1 MAEGRKSTGPG
12 GISPEAAALFI
23 GLGLLAFVSVGVW
36 LAGMIGAAIDGVKK
50 PDGNPFVI
58 VLQLINGDYKWPGS
72 ATAVLILE
80 LVLLVALGVGG
91 WPLVRRIK
99 GKRSRVD
106 RHAEL
111 MSKRSEIRKI
121 TRDGAQEI
129 ANRLGAGT
137 AGPGIFIGRTVRD
150 DLDVFGSWEDMH
162 VDIWGPRSGKALRAT
177 TPVLTPYGWVPI
189 KELSRGH
196 RVIGRDGKP
205 TTVTG
210 VYPQGIRPAYRMHF
224 SDGTSIVCDADHLW
238 TVRPKIRNDK
248 KHPEAWRT
256 WTTQQMLD
264 RGLRRASGGAKYY
277 LPIVEPVEF
286 EGVLEPGCP
295 VPSVPVVGKGPNIRP
310 LYQPSPLPV
319 DPYLLGVLI
328 GDGCLTRRSSVKLT
342 TADADELLPLLE
354 PVLPDG
360 IGLKRVAGTPYDWSL
375 TTGRAGGGHNQL
387 LSDLRRLG
395 LMEHSAVTKFIPQAY
410 LLADIHARRLLLAGL
425 LDTDGS
431 IDVTGNIEF
440 STSSMQL
447 AEDFR
452 FLVQSLGGTVTT
464 TRRETTHQPSYRSFV
479 RLSLDAPV
487 PFRLPRK
494 SHRCE
499 EAWGKRRVDKP
510 VRAITAIEPEGEAE
524 MICISVDAPDGLF
537 VVDEFI
543 VTHNTTSRAVPAILQ
558 APGAVIVTSNK
569 RDIVD
574 ATRDPRQGAGPV
586 WVFDPQEVCG
596 EESGWWWN
604 PLSYITDE
612 VKARQL
618 ADHFVASQR
627 SENAQT
633 DAFFDAAGTDLLA
646 GMLLAAAVA
655 KRPITQVYS
664 WLADQRND
672 EPERILRSTP
682 GLELSADSL
691 AGVINAPDKQRAG
704 VYGTAQQTAQFLV
717 NRKVTQW
724 VTPKGPNDPRPQFNP
739 HQFVRD
745 GGTLYSLSKEGTGTA
760 GPLVTALTVA
770 VVEAAEDY
778 AKTCPNGRM
787 PQPLVG
793 VLDEAANVCRWKNLP
808 DLYSHFGSRGI
819 VLMTILQSWAQGMEC
834 WGERGMEKLWSA
846 ANIRVYGGGVSDA
859 NFLER
864 LSKLIGDYDINT
876 GSVSYA
882 KGERSTSQ
890 QTQRHHILE
899 VSELASMPPGRA
911 VVFPSGIPA
920 TLIKTVPWMAGPYA
934 GQVRASIL
942 KHDPGATT
950 SQPQLASGGNPW
962 VTAANPASGA
972 QGDDGRFGPT
982 PSWAQQAPAQQN
994 SWGQPQQAQPQ
1005 QNQPQQNPW
1014 GQQGGQWGGDN
1025 QQWGQ

>member
-1 MAEGRKSTGPG
+1 MAQGRKSTGPG
-12 GISPEAAALFI
+12 SLSPEAALLFI
-23 GLGLLAFVSVGVW
+23 ALGLLALVSIGMWVAAAVG
-36 LAGMIGAAIDGVKK
+36 ARISGTDKPGA
-50 PDGNPFVI
+50 NPFTVPI
-58 VLQLINGDYKWPGS
+58 ALATGDYEWPPA
-72 ATAVLILE
+72 ATGVLIVE
-80 LVLLVALGVGG
+80 VVLLVT
-91 WPLVRRIK
+91 LVVTVVLLLKRRT
-99 GKRSRVD
+99 GKKSRVD

-111 MSKRSEIRKI
+111 MSKRTEITKL
-121 TRDGAQEI
+121 TREGAQNT
-129 ANRLGAGT
+129 ANRLGAGA

-150 DLDVFGSWEDMH
+150 DLEVFGSWEDMH
-162 VDIWGPRSGKALRAT
+162 VDIWGPRTGKALKAT
-177 TPVLTPYGWVPI
+177 TPVLTPHGWVPI
-189 KELSRGH
+189 KDLSRGH
-196 RVIGRDGKP
+196 RVIGRDGRP
-205 TTVTG
+205 VTVTG
-210 VYPQGIRPAYRMHF
+210 VYPQGIRPVYRMRL
-224 SDGTSIVCDADHLW
+224 SDGTSIACDPDHLW

-256 WTTQQMLD
+256 WTTQQLVD
-264 RGLRRASGGAKYY
+264 RGLRRESGGAKYY

-286 EGVLEPGCP
+286 EGVLEPGRP
-295 VPSVPVVGKGPNIRP
+295 VRPTPPDNRDRNVHP
-310 LYQPSPLPV
+310 LYPASPLPI

-328 GDGCLTRRSSVKLT
+328 GDGGLSGRTGVRLT
-342 TADADELLPLLE
+342 TADEDDLLPLLE

-360 IGLKRVAGTPYDWSL
+360 VGLRRVAGSAFDWAF

-387 LSDLRRLG
+387 MADLRALG
-395 LMEHSAVTKFIPQAY
+395 LMGHSSLTKFIPQAY
-410 LLADIHARRLLLAGL
+410 LLAGVHARRLLLAGL

-431 IDVTGNIEF
+431 VDVKGNIEF

-447 AEDFR
+447 SEDFR

-464 TRRETTHQPSYRSFV
+464 DRRETAQAPSYRSLV
-479 RLSLDAPV
+479 RLPLDAPA

-494 SHRCE
+494 WQRCE
-499 EAWGKRRVDKP
+499 EAWSRRRVDMP

-558 APGAVIVTSNK
+558 APGAVIATSNK

-574 ATRDPRQGAGPV
+574 ATRDPRQSAGPV
-586 WVFDPQEVCG
+586 WVFDPQEVCA
-596 EESGWWWN
+596 EEPSWWWN
-604 PLSYITDE
+604 PLSYVTDE

-627 SENAQT
+627 TQDART

-646 GMLLAAAVA
+646 GLLLAAAVA

-717 NRKVTQW
+717 NRTVTRW
-724 VTPKGPNDPRPQFNP
+724 VTPNGPNDPRPQFNP

-745 GGTLYSLSKEGTGTA
+745 GGTLYSLSKEGRGTA

-778 AKTCPNGRM
+778 AKDCPLGRM
-787 PQPLVG
+787 PSPLVG
-793 VLDEAANVCRWKNLP
+793 VLDEAANVCRWKDLP

-819 VLMTILQSWAQGMEC
+819 VLMTILQSWAQGVEC

-864 LSKLIGDYDINT
+864 LSKLIGDYDINS
-876 GSVSYA
+876 GSVTYS
-882 KGERSTSQ
+882 KGERSHSTQ
-890 QTQRHHILE
+890 IQRHNIME
-899 VSELASMPPGRA
+899 VAELASMPPGRA

-920 TLIKTVPWMAGPYA
+920 TLVRTVPWMAGPKA
-934 GQVRASIL
+934 AAVRASIAR
-942 KHDPGATT
+942 HDPGAVASK
-950 SQPQLASGGNPW
+950 SQVGSGANAWVAAGNQFSGG
-962 VTAANPASGA
+962 GA
-972 QGDDGRFGPT
+972 QGDGQ
-982 PSWAQQAPAQQN
+982 SAPAPQWARPG
-994 SWGQPQQAQPQ
+994 SGQPQGGGQPPPQ
-1005 QNQPQQNPW
+1005 QQQNPW
-1014 GQQGGQWGGDN
+1014 GQPDGQEQHRGW
-1025 QQWGQ
+1025 

>member
-1 MAEGRKSTGPG
+1 MAEGRKSSGPG
-12 GISPEAAALFI
+12 GLSPEAAALFI
-23 GLGLLAFVSVGVW
+23 GLGLIAFVSIGTW
-36 LAGMIGAAIDGVKK
+36 LAATIAAGIDGAKK
-50 PDGNPFVI
+50 PGGNPI
-58 VLQLINGDYKWPGS
+58 GIIPEIINGDYEWTGT
-72 ATAVLILE
+72 ATAVLIVE
-80 LVLLVALGVGG
+80 IVVALAAVVGG
-91 WPLVRRIK
+91 WLLVRRLR

-121 TRDGAQEI
+121 TREGAQEI
-129 ANRLGAGT
+129 ANRLGAGS
-137 AGPGIFIGRTVRD
+137 AGPGILIGRTVRD
-150 DLDVFGSWEDMH
+150 DLEVFGSWEDMH
-162 VDIWGPRSGKALRAT
+162 IDIWGPRTGKAVLAT
-177 TPVLTPYGWVPI
+177 TPVLTPHGWVPI

-196 RVIGRDGKP
+196 RVIGRDGRSI
-205 TTVTG
+205 TVTG
-210 VYPQGIRPAYRMHF
+210 VYPQGIRPAYRMHL

-238 TVRPKIRNDK
+238 TVRPKIRADK

-256 WTTQQMLD
+256 WTTQQLLD

-286 EGVLEPGCP
+286 EGVLEPGRP
-295 VPSVPVVGKGPNIRP
+295 VPTLPPVDGRGRNVHPVFP
-310 LYQPSPLPV
+310 PSPLPI

-328 GDGCLTRRSSVKLT
+328 GDGGFSGSGGVRLS
-342 TADADELLPLLE
+342 TADEDEMLPMLE

-360 IGLKRVAGTPYDWSL
+360 VGLRRVPGRQYDWAL

-387 LSDLRRLG
+387 NTDLRRLG
-395 LMEHSAVTKFIPQAY
+395 LMGHSALTKFIPQSY

-431 IDVTGNIEF
+431 IDLKGNIEF

-464 TRRETTHQPSYRSFV
+464 TRRETTHAPSYRIHV
-479 RLSLDAPV
+479 RLPLDAPT
-487 PFRLPRK
+487 PFRLTRK
-494 SHRCE
+494 SQRCE
-499 EAWGKRRVDKP
+499 EAWSKRRIDKP
-510 VRAITAIEPEGEAE
+510 VRAITAIEPEGETE

-558 APGAVIVTSNK
+558 APGAVIATSNK

-596 EESGWWWN
+596 EDPSWWWN
-604 PLSYITDE
+604 PLSYVTDE

-672 EPERILRSTP
+672 EPERILRGTP

-691 AGVINAPDKQRAG
+691 SGVINAPDKQRAG

-920 TLIKTVPWMAGPYA
+920 TLVKTVPWMASPLA

-942 KHDPGATT
+942 KHDPGAST
-950 SQPQLASGGNPW
+950 SQPQLSSGANAW
-962 VTAANPASGA
+962 VTAGSQYSGNPASG
-972 QGDDGRFGPT
+972 QSGDGQYGPT
-982 PSWAQQAPAQQN
+982 PSWVQQPNQQ
-994 SWGQPQQAQPQ
+994 WGSPQQS
-1005 QNQPQQNPW
+1005 QNQPAPQQNPW
-1014 GQQGGQWGGDN
+1014 GQSGGNN